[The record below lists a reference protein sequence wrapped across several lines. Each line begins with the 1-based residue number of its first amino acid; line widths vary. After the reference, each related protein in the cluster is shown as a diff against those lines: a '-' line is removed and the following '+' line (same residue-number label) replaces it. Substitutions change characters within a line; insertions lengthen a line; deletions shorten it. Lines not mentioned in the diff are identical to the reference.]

1 MYLTHLHQLVTDYGM
16 WVNKFERLAV
26 CRMNRLRCNFCIILP
41 IIFQS
46 WLVVFA
52 VGEEL
57 PQGIPAGYRLIGSYE
72 LNSKLR
78 VENGV
83 SQSVVI
89 SPLVYRV
96 YSDGIDLRVYCE
108 TADEDSY
115 TVYQIYRSDGVG
127 VIKKTREIELVAG
140 VQAYSTNGNILRQ
153 NSVTRNSFTMVQT
166 PPRSHRVIITRA
178 IAKATPADVQSEE

>member
-1 MYLTHLHQLVTDYGM
+1 M
-16 WVNKFERLAV
+16 LAV
-26 CRMNRLRCNFCIILP
+26 MMDRLIGNFCKLIV
-41 IIFQS
+41 FS
-46 WLVVFA
+46 WWLVGSVIVA
-52 VGEEL
+52 EQIESL
-57 PQGIPAGYRLIGSYE
+57 PAGYRLIGSYE

-89 SPLVYRV
+89 SPLTYRV

-153 NSVTRNSFTMVQT
+153 ISVTRNSFTMVQT

>member
-1 MYLTHLHQLVTDYGM
+1 MKSQLA
-16 WVNKFERLAV
+16 R
-26 CRMNRLRCNFCIILP
+26 RMNRSICRLILASCV
-41 IIFQS
+41 FSQF
-46 WLVVFA
+46 WLTA
-52 VGEEL
+52 LADTSDL
-57 PQGIPAGYRLIGSYE
+57 PEDIPAGYRLIGSYE

-153 NSVTRNSFTMVQT
+153 ISVTRNSFTMVQI

-178 IAKATPADVQSEE
+178 IAKASPADVQSEE